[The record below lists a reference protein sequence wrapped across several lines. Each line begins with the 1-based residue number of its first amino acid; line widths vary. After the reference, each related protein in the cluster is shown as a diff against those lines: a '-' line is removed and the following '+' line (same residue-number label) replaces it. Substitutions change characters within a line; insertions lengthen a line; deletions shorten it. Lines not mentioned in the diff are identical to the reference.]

1 MSYSGNVREDP
12 PSSESGDTEDPMV
25 PADLLEVYEINEW
38 RRAVGE
44 DPL

>member
-1 MSYSGNVREDP
+1 MSMVEETPDP
-12 PSSESGDTEDPMV
+12 PESESGETADAMV

-38 RRAVGE
+38 REAMGE